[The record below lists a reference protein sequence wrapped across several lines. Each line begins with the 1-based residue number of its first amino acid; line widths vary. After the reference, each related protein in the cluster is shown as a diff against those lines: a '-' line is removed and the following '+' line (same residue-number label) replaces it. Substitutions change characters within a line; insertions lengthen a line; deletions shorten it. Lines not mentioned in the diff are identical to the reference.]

1 MTAGSVLFARY
12 AYPPNALGYC
22 GPADSGALLEYAAGP
37 VSDAGLAALARRFS
51 GAWPYLVLRL
61 GLTDPRDRG
70 PVATPRLPASR
81 TVAGSP
87 EDEVGHRPAQGPV
100 GHP

>member
-1 MTAGSVLFARY
+1 MPISSVIEVPTTRR
-12 AYPPNALGYC
+12 ALRE
-22 GPADSGALLEYAAGP
+22 LL
-37 VSDAGLAALARRFS
+37 SS
-51 GAWPYLVLRL
+51 TSWPYLVLRL
-61 GLTDPRDRG
+61 GLTDPDERG

-81 TVAGSP
+81 TVAGSA